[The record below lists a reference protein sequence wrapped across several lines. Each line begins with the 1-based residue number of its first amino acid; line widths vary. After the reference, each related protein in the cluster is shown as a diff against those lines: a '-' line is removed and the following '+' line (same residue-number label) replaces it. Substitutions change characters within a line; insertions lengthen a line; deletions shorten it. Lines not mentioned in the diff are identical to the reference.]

1 MDSMKELQDRWAA
14 GQLIGLDIVYCGG
27 AAVKN
32 IDIASIENDRLTHAF
47 GREYRISY
55 EGEAEL
61 NELLGDDDVWSEVQ
75 VYNKL
80 SLEGGRVILCGEGEM
95 GNEGFIA
102 RTDKDNNIEWF
113 LFSTTS
119 NPFVDIRRQGD
130 FVYIHSTH
138 RFCIALNLLSDEVF
152 IVNEDFST
160 LGAV

>member
-14 GQLIGLDIVYCGG
+14 GQLIGLDVLYCGA

-32 IDIASIENDRLTHAF
+32 IDIESIENDSLVHAF
-47 GREYRISY
+47 GKEYRISY
-55 EGEAEL
+55 EGEADLDEM
-61 NELLGDDDVWSEVQ
+61 LGDDDVWSEVQ

-80 SLEGGRVILCGEGEM
+80 LLEDGRVIFCGEGEM

-119 NPFVDIRRQGD
+119 NPFVDMKRQGD
-130 FVYIHSTH
+130 FIYIQSTH
-138 RFCIALNLLSDEVF
+138 RFCIALSLLSDEVF
-152 IVNEDFST
+152 IVNEEIST